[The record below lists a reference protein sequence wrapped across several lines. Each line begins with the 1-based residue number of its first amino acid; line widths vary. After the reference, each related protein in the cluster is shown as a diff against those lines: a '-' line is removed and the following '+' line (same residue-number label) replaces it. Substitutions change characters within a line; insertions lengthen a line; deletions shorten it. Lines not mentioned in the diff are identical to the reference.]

1 MAEAANSVKDS
12 IKNFIFESI
21 QIADLD
27 DDDNLFESGIVNSLF
42 AVQLVTFL
50 EKYFGIEIT
59 MEDLDIEN
67 FQSINSTTSFVI
79 QKQNT

>member
-21 QIADLD
+21 QITDLD
-27 DDDNLFESGIVNSLF
+27 DNDNLFESGVVNSLF